1 MALSKIDTGALA
13 ADAVDNT
20 ILDLTANFDF
30 TGTITGAGG
39 WTAVASQ
46 IGTPDA
52 AAETQTGIP
61 SGTRE
66 LLMVWDKVAQS
77 VASPDPFVVRLGTS
91 SGLKTSGYD
100 TQSRWSYDPSEVHS
114 VNHFA
119 TGILDIGNWGSG
131 SKWSGFIYCW
141 NSTGNKWI
149 SDVTIQDTTGTYNV
163 LMKYLGV
170 VDLGGTLDRIG
181 VSVGSGT
188 LNGGNIS
195 VFYK

>member
-1 MALSKIDTGALA
+1 MALSKIDTAAIA

-20 ILDLTANFDF
+20 ILDLTDTYAF
-30 TGTITGAGG
+30 TGTVTGAGG

-46 IGTPDA
+46 IGTPNA

-66 LLMVWDKVAQS
+66 VLMIWDKVAQS
-77 VASPDPFVVRLGTS
+77 VASPSPFVVQLGTS

-100 TQSRWSYDPSEVHS
+100 TLSSWSYDPSEVHS
-114 VNHFA
+114 VNVFT
-119 TGILDIGNWGSG
+119 TGILDIGNWGTG
-131 SKWSGFIYCW
+131 SKWSGFFHCW
-141 NSTGNKWI
+141 NTTGNKWI
-149 SDVTIQDTTGTYNV
+149 SDVHLAETTGSYDA
-163 LMKYLGV
+163 LMRYLGV

-181 VSVGSGT
+181 VSVSSGT

-195 VFYK
+195 VYYK

>member
-1 MALSKIDTGALA
+1 MALSKIQAESMNLADTFA
-13 ADAVDNT
+13 
-20 ILDLTANFDF
+20 F
-30 TGTITGAGG
+30 TGTVSGAGG

-46 IGTPDA
+46 IGTPNA

-66 LLMVWDKVAQS
+66 VLMVWDKVAQS

-119 TGILDIGNWGSG
+119 TGIADIGNWGAG

-149 SDVTIQDTTGTYNV
+149 SDVYLHETTGVYDA
-163 LMKYLGV
+163 LMNYLGV

-188 LNGGNIS
+188 LNGGDIS
-195 VFYK
+195 VYYK